1 MTLSPGD
8 RVKYKA
14 RLPAYFV
21 GQTGTVLDVADHT
34 LPVLAKVIF
43 DDSKGV
49 WVVNCESLERI
60 GPQPQFH
67 YQYEVAIHNSF
78 GDFITSE
85 TISDYSLPFM
95 AASALFKRCE
105 NRDATEIRIKQAVL
119 VLGPIPKES

>member
-43 DDSKGV
+43 DDIKGV

-60 GPQPQFH
+60 EPQPQFH
-67 YQYEVAIHNSF
+67 YRYEVAIHNSF

-85 TISDYSLPFM
+85 TIAAYSPPVL
-95 AASALFKRCE
+95 ASSSLFKRFE
-105 NRDATEIRIKQAVL
+105 HRDANEIRIKQVAL
-119 VLGPIPKES
+119 ILGPIPKES